1 MMIIQ
6 IGENEMES
14 DLGGVRSGGSG
25 GFDSKSFGAMLNGS

>member
-6 IGENEMES
+6 IGENETES
-14 DLGGVRSGGSG
+14 DPGGVRSGGSG